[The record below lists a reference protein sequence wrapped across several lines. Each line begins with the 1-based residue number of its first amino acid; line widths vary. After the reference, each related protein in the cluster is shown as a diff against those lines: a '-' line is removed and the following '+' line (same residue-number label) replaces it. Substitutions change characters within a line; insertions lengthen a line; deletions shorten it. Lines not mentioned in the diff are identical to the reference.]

1 MQDDQFWALVD
12 AYESGKVSSES
23 AIEEVCRSTK
33 NYNVAT
39 ADLSLIFK
47 RGLTKEEK
55 LKIKEIL
62 DAKNNRR
69 GSKPNKGK
77 EKEC

>member
-12 AYESGKVSSES
+12 AYENGKVSSED
-23 AIEEVCRSTK
+23 ALKEVCRSTK

-39 ADLSLIFK
+39 ADLALVFK

-55 LKIKEIL
+55 LQIKEIL

-69 GSKPNKGK
+69 SSKPNKGK
-77 EKEC
+77 EK

>member
-12 AYESGKVSSES
+12 DYEAGKVSAED
-23 AIEEVCRSTK
+23 ALKEVCRSTK

-62 DAKNNRR
+62 DAKN
-69 GSKPNKGK
+69 SKRSSGVNK
-77 EKEC
+77 